1 MQKSPSCPALM
12 IDFNNLL
19 IVHVPVSPR
28 TFSAPVPDAGTFDA
42 SASDAMH
49 FQCWVPSN
57 GYWVKATEV
66 VSCGYRLNHIRLDGM
81 DQLQM
86 MIAGWD
92 MDNQWWRL
100 LDVCERAVAPSKVNR
115 SDSWWSP
122 WDDSWLFNSLS
133 WLLVLPLRWLLVFPW
148 VDSWFFLWVD
158 SWFFPLADSW
168 LFSWADSWWSSV

>member
-1 MQKSPSCPALM
+1 MI

-57 GYWVKATEV
+57 GYRVKATEV
-66 VSCGYRLNHIRLDGM
+66 VSCGLNYIRLDGM

-86 MIAGWD
+86 MIA
-92 MDNQWWRL
+92 
-100 LDVCERAVAPSKVNR
+100 S
-115 SDSWWSP
+115 
-122 WDDSWLFNSLS
+122 
-133 WLLVLPLRWLLVFPW
+133 
-148 VDSWFFLWVD
+148 
-158 SWFFPLADSW
+158 
-168 LFSWADSWWSSV
+168 